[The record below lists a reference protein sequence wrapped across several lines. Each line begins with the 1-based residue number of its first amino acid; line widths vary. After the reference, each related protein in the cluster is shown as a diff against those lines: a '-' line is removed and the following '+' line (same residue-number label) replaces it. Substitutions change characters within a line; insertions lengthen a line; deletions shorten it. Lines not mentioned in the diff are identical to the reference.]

1 MPSCPPLP
9 TAHEVV
15 SGCGRCRRLRS
26 VALLPNF
33 TLPGYRVRGHEPT
46 DGDRWCRQV
55 QSAAI
60 IDAKIG
66 PLGFLG
72 GPGEPTW
79 KVVRPATS
87 RGQLRDRNSF
97 ASRETPRGLRVAG
110 RTPVVAV
117 CCHIPWI
124 CLVVDEL
131 PLRVRRQGGAGNP
144 PGTSFTVSQSLGRTS
159 ISTPCR
165 RTEASKQHP
174 VLAVERI
181 VSSRRPL
188 QSTALPQAARGV
200 AVACVSSKMSA
211 PNEITCARVLS
222 IQSHVVHGHVGNKS
236 AVFPLQLLGCE
247 V

>member
-131 PLRVRRQGGAGNP
+131 PLRVRRQGVRATPRAPRSRCLNHWGERRFLPHAGGPKHPNSILFLRSSGLCLRGDRFNP
-144 PGTSFTVSQSLGRTS
+144 RPYLKRLGVLLS
-159 ISTPCR
+159 PVCPPKCR
-165 RTEASKQHP
+165 HRM
-174 VLAVERI
+174 R
-181 VSSRRPL
+181 
-188 QSTALPQAARGV
+188 LP
-200 AVACVSSKMSA
+200 
-211 PNEITCARVLS
+211 ARV
-222 IQSHVVHGHVGNKS
+222 
-236 AVFPLQLLGCE
+236 C
-247 V
+247 